1 MNRRIAARASIFV
14 ALIAGLFLAFRF
26 LPVADYL
33 GRLLDWVQ
41 NLGAWGP
48 VMLGSVYVVATVA
61 MVPGTILTLGSGFVF
76 GVVVGSITVS
86 IASTLGATL
95 AFLVGRT
102 FARSWVEKIAAANPK
117 FGAVDRAVQ
126 DHGFKIVLL
135 TRLSPVFPFSVLNYL
150 FSLTSVSLR
159 DYVLGSWIGMM
170 PGTVMYVYFGTAFKN
185 IADVLSGNVEGGMA
199 QKVLLGVGLVVTI
212 LVTVYVTRL
221 ARRAIQQYVESDATA
236 GASPPTTTEN
246 AP

>member
-1 MNRRIAARASIFV
+1 
-14 ALIAGLFLAFRF
+14 
-26 LPVADYL
+26 
-33 GRLLDWVQ
+33 
-41 NLGAWGP
+41 
-48 VMLGSVYVVATVA
+48 
-61 MVPGTILTLGSGFVF
+61 
-76 GVVVGSITVS
+76 
-86 IASTLGATL
+86 
-95 AFLVGRT
+95 
-102 FARSWVEKIAAANPK
+102 
-117 FGAVDRAVQ
+117 
-126 DHGFKIVLL
+126 
-135 TRLSPVFPFSVLNYL
+135 
-150 FSLTSVSLR
+150 
-159 DYVLGSWIGMM
+159 MM